1 MLNQGDV
8 KTCPLCR
15 KEVSVINSIRT
26 GKVLYR
32 VRREVEE
39 IPLILLEDDDEE
51 AERLAESDERQR
63 LAERVE
69 RQRLAE
75 RDERQRL
82 AERVEAQ
89 RRRE

>member
-1 MLNQGDV
+1 MLNQGEV

-15 KEVSVINSIRT
+15 REVSVINSIRT

-39 IPLILLEDDDEE
+39 IPLILLEDDDEAE
-51 AERLAESDERQR
+51 AE
-63 LAERVE
+63 
-69 RQRLAE
+69 RLAE

-82 AERVEAQ
+82 AERVEQQ
-89 RRRE
+89 RRREQ

>member
-1 MLNQGDV
+1 VLTQGDV

-15 KEVSVINSIRT
+15 REVSVINSIRT

-51 AERLAESDERQR
+51 AERLAERDERQRLAEMDERQR

-69 RQRLAE
+69 RQR
-75 RDERQRL
+75 
-82 AERVEAQ
+82 
-89 RRRE
+89 RREQ

>member
-1 MLNQGDV
+1 MLNQGEV

-15 KEVSVINSIRT
+15 REVSVINSIRT

-39 IPLILLEDDDEE
+39 IPLILLEDDDDE
-51 AERLAESDERQR
+51 AERLAERYERQR

-69 RQRLAE
+69 Q
-75 RDERQRL
+75 
-82 AERVEAQ
+82 Q
-89 RRRE
+89 RRREQ

>member
-1 MLNQGDV
+1 VLNQGEV

-15 KEVSVINSIRT
+15 REVSVINSIRT

-39 IPLILLEDDDEE
+39 IPLILLEDDDEAE
-51 AERLAESDERQR
+51 AE
-63 LAERVE
+63 
-69 RQRLAE
+69 RLAE

-82 AERVEAQ
+82 AERVEQQ
-89 RRRE
+89 RRREQ

>member
-1 MLNQGDV
+1 MLSQGDV

-15 KEVSVINSIRT
+15 REVSVINSIRT

-51 AERLAESDERQR
+51 AERLAQ
-63 LAERVE
+63 
-69 RQRLAE
+69 

-82 AERVEAQ
+82 AERVEQQ
-89 RRRE
+89 RRREQ